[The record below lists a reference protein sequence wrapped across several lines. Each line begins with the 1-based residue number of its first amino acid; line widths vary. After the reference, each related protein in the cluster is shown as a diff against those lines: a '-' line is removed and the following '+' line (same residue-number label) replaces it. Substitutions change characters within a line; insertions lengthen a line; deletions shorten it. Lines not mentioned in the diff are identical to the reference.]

1 MGETKGRRISVRLI
15 IATNKN
21 LYEMVK
27 AGEFREDLYY
37 RINVLPIT
45 IPPLRERKEDIF
57 TLFVYFLQQT
67 AAKYNVKKTVAPEV
81 FDIFL
86 RYSWPGNVR
95 ELENVT
101 ELMVITSPGEVI
113 TATDIPASVTEGLN
127 SDSYSDKAI
136 VNLNSESFEA
146 GADAKNNRLKQR
158 REDAEAQLVRE
169 LYAELKSSYKVADA
183 LGISQSSAYKKI
195 KKYVKDI

>member
-1 MGETKGRRISVRLI
+1 
-15 IATNKN
+15 
-21 LYEMVK
+21 
-27 AGEFREDLYY
+27 
-37 RINVLPIT
+37 
-45 IPPLRERKEDIF
+45 
-57 TLFVYFLQQT
+57 
-67 AAKYNVKKTVAPEV
+67 
-81 FDIFL
+81 
-86 RYSWPGNVR
+86 
-95 ELENVT
+95 
-101 ELMVITSPGEVI
+101 MVITSPGEVI